1 VELAESAL
9 EGLERKWNSS
19 YPLIAKS
26 WRANWQRITP
36 FFVYPLEIRNVI
48 YTTNAIESLNMSLRK
63 VTKAKGAFPHDEA
76 VFKIFWLALRSISKK
91 WTMPVK
97 DRKAAMNRFAIQFED
112 RFPAQ

>member
-1 VELAESAL
+1 
-9 EGLERKWNSS
+9 LERKWNSS

-36 FFVYPLEIRNVI
+36 FFAYPPEIRKVI
-48 YTTNAIESLNMSLRK
+48 YMTNAIESLNMSLRK
-63 VTKAKGAFPHDEA
+63 VTKAKGVFPHDEA
-76 VFKIFWLALRSISKK
+76 VFKIFCLELRSISKK

-97 DRKAAMNRFAIQFED
+97 DWKAALNRFAILFED

>member
-1 VELAESAL
+1 
-9 EGLERKWNSS
+9 
-19 YPLIAKS
+19 
-26 WRANWQRITP
+26 
-36 FFVYPLEIRNVI
+36 VI

-76 VFKIFWLALRSISKK
+76 VFKIFWLALCRISKK

-97 DRKAAMNRFAIQFED
+97 DWKAALNRFAIQFED